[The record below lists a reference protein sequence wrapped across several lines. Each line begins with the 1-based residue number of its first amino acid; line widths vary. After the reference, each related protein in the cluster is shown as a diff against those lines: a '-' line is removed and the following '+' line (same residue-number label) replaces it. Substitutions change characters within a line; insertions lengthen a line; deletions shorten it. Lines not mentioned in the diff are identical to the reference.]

1 MTTGSTRTDNTVR
14 SFVCH
19 VDPPVACNVELK
31 LATEQI
37 EHLEAAL
44 VNARRIGAA
53 IGIIMTRM
61 NLTEDQGFEVLREA
75 SQRRNRKLRQLAD
88 DVLYTGAL
96 E

>member
-1 MTTGSTRTDNTVR
+1 MSTDSTRTDNTVH
-14 SFVCH
+14 SFICH
-19 VDPPVACNVELK
+19 LDPLFNRDDQLK

-37 EHLEAAL
+37 THLEAAL

-61 NLTEDQGFEVLREA
+61 NLTEDQAFEVLREA
-75 SQRRNRKLRQLAD
+75 SQRSNRKLREVAD